1 MFVAPPEPFIAPP
14 AHGGAPPPP
23 PPVRGTPSLPPM
35 SVLSAPPPPAPGSP
49 PEPPATPGSVPRLSI
64 PLPVP
69 GGAPPPPP
77 VKGGLNLKVS
87 SEAAVK
93 GGKPPVVKPGKPG
106 KAGKLGSVLRKR
118 AALSPVMKAGVAVVV
133 IAFVVAG
140 IFFYRIFF
148 PAPTPD
154 VPVKLQIVVRPPP
167 PKEDPAAIAAKAA
180 AADQA
185 KKAQEALAAKKLAD
199 QAKAD
204 AAAAAAADSTPT
216 QAPPTESVMA
226 EAAISKDVKVNN
238 THLDAAPAASAAFRA
253 FVAGA
258 SIGGVFQ
265 GSPARALIN
274 GTIVREGDIVESAL
288 GISFSR
294 IDSIQKTIYFKD
306 GTGAQVSKNY

>member
-1 MFVAPPEPFIAPP
+1 
-14 AHGGAPPPP
+14 
-23 PPVRGTPSLPPM
+23 
-35 SVLSAPPPPAPGSP
+35 
-49 PEPPATPGSVPRLSI
+49 
-64 PLPVP
+64 
-69 GGAPPPPP
+69 
-77 VKGGLNLKVS
+77 VS

-167 PKEDPAAIAAKAA
+167 PKDDPAALAAKAA
-180 AADQA
+180 AAADAA
-185 KKAQEALAAKKLAD
+185 KKAQDALAAKKLAD

-204 AAAAAAADSTPT
+204 AAAAAENEPAPADT
-216 QAPPTESVMA
+216 TESVMA
-226 EAAISKDVKVNN
+226 EAPISKDVKVNN

-265 GSPARALIN
+265 GTPARALIN
-274 GTIVREGDIVESAL
+274 GTIVREGDIVESSL
-288 GISFSR
+288 GISFAR

>member
-1 MFVAPPEPFIAPP
+1 MSPVA
-14 AHGGAPPPP
+14 
-23 PPVRGTPSLPPM
+23 
-35 SVLSAPPPPAPGSP
+35 
-49 PEPPATPGSVPRLSI
+49 
-64 PLPVP
+64 
-69 GGAPPPPP
+69 APPPPP

-87 SEAAVK
+87 SEAAPK

-148 PAPTPD
+148 PAPSKD

-167 PKEDPAAIAAKAA
+167 PKDDPAAVAAKAA
-180 AADQA
+180 AADAA
-185 KKAQEALAAKKLAD
+185 KKAQDAVAAAKRIAD

-204 AAAAAAADSTPT
+204 AAAGENSPVPAVTS
-216 QAPPTESVMA
+216 ESVMA
-226 EAAISKDVKVNN
+226 DASISKDVKVNN

-258 SIGGVFQ
+258 SVGGVFQ
-265 GSPARALIN
+265 GHPSRALIN
-274 GTIVREGDIVESAL
+274 GTIVREGDVVESAL
-288 GISFSR
+288 GISFDR
-294 IDSIQKTIYFKD
+294 IDSIQKIIYFKD
-306 GTGAQVSKNY
+306 ASGAQVSKSY